1 MNTEKAAAILK
12 SPDDLQS
19 LFTDPQLSGFSG
31 KKIIALLQNLATCLD
46 PQNETYL
53 EIGVYRGLS
62 LISVARVFDGQAFGI
77 DNFSQFDKGKKNYN
91 LIREH
96 TDRLKLKNLNL
107 INDDFES
114 ALRNLGNYIGG
125 KRIGL
130 LFIDGPHDYR
140 SQIMCLLLSGK
151 YLSKNAVIVIDDSN
165 YRHVRQANADFLEAY
180 PEYGLA
186 FERYTKAHPANMTE
200 AERKN
205 AIEGWW
211 NGINVIATTEMTAI
225 TEKKITI
232 SGSRMLYY
240 NDHHVHSSRYADCAP
255 EAIAVTHALKPF
267 SPLRLI
273 HRLHK
278 LYRKVRASDKYFHG
292 KYRHLNTYTDDLV

>member
-1 MNTEKAAAILK
+1 MNTEKAAAILN

-31 KKIIALLQNLATCLD
+31 KKIIALLQNLAKCLD
-46 PQNETYL
+46 PLNEAYL

-62 LISVARVFDGQAFGI
+62 LISVAGVFDGPAFGI
-77 DNFSQFDKGKKNYN
+77 DNFSQFDKEKKNYN

-96 TDRLKLKNLNL
+96 TERLKLNNLNL

-114 ALRNLGNYIGG
+114 ALRNLENYTGG
-125 KRIGL
+125 RKTGL

-140 SQIMCLLLSGK
+140 SQIMCLLLSAK
-151 YLSKNAVIVIDDSN
+151 HLARDAVIVVDDSN
-165 YRHVRQANADFLEAY
+165 YMHVRQANADFLEAC
-180 PEYGLA
+180 PDFGLA

-200 AERKN
+200 PERKS
-205 AIEGWW
+205 AIDGWW
-211 NGINVIATTEMTAI
+211 NGINVLASRDMAGHPAKQI
-225 TEKKITI
+225 TVPANRT
-232 SGSRMLYY
+232 LYY

-255 EAIAVTHALKPF
+255 DAVTVTHALKPLR
-267 SPLRLI
+267 PLKLI

-278 LYRKVRASDKYFHG
+278 LYRKVRSSDKFFHG